1 MQTGPSESVTGWSC
15 CDPDMTLLQLIRLIV
30 QKNIRAEKFLSV
42 LSIIGVALG
51 IGLFIGVKVASDRA
65 LQSFEADIRGLN
77 PYANYEIL
85 DNSGIDF
92 HESVYKK
99 VREVN
104 ENSFPV
110 LEVKG
115 YVPAIKETIDLKG
128 IDTVRAVRFL
138 KLRAGIRAGFADYFR
153 ELHGVAVTKVFA
165 EGHSLKIGDSLRA
178 HVYDGE
184 FELKIVDIIDIPLL
198 APNTL
203 LMDIGNYQE
212 YFGKSGYLS
221 RIDLDIGSAMDPA
234 MDSAIEPAAAEKV
247 REVIPPSL
255 SLEKKIQ
262 LIKEQ
267 QSLLR
272 SFRYNLQFVSLI
284 AILVGIFLLYNTIF
298 ISTVKRRTEIGIL
311 RGLGIGKGT
320 VVLLFVIHG
329 LFLGLIGSVLG
340 ILFGQAVAWFAV
352 GAVEKTI
359 TSMYGT
365 ISISGHILSAGDML
379 LAIALGLFVSFVA
392 SAVPALEA
400 AGTRPNESSREGTG
414 ETKQQRRRLYYPLI
428 GALLVVLGCTV
439 AYIDYR
445 GMPFD
450 FPFLSY
456 AGILFILLGFTVLAP
471 SYLSLLLA
479 VFKKPL
485 GRLFGPGGIIA
496 LGDMQGNIYR
506 FSVALMSVAVSS
518 ALIIS
523 LFTLIYSFRS
533 SLMVWIQKNISADV
547 YIKPA
552 ACRANFCY
560 FPLSDGL
567 VNIVETF
574 PGVAFLDRFRT
585 LQIDFRGRKIVAGFG
600 ERDELLRNSYQ
611 TGQTRQI
618 GVSSYLG
625 TKYGLKTGDSF
636 EIPTPAGRVP
646 FIISNIFSSYS
657 TASGFVYL
665 DRKWLNEY
673 WGLDDATQLALY
685 LDKGVDINRFIKKLG
700 DVVQPH
706 YSVEIMNNGELRA
719 RVLAI
724 FDRTFAITY
733 AVELISIIVS
743 LMGVINTLLAL
754 VLERKREF
762 SIIRYLGA
770 DWRLL
775 RGMLVLSAGIVGT
788 AGIVLGAVIG
798 PAMSIIF
805 IEVVNK
811 ISFGWEIHFRLP
823 VLYISFLCLGLFLTT
838 LVAGLIPMHVARKI
852 DPKRFISFE

>member
-1 MQTGPSESVTGWSC
+1 
-15 CDPDMTLLQLIRLIV
+15 MTLLQLIRLIV

-51 IGLFIGVKVASDRA
+51 IGLFIGVRVASDRA
-65 LQSFEADIRGLN
+65 LESFEADIRGLN
-77 PYANYEIL
+77 PYANYEVL
-85 DNSGIDF
+85 DSSGIDF
-92 HESVYKK
+92 HESVYRK
-99 VREVN
+99 VREIN

-115 YVPAIKETIDLKG
+115 YLPATKETIDLKG

-138 KLRAGIRAGFADYFR
+138 KLKAGMRAGFADYFR
-153 ELHGVAVTKVFA
+153 ELNGVVITKAFA
-165 EGHSLKIGDSLRA
+165 EGHSLKTGDSLRA
-178 HVYDGE
+178 LIYDGE
-184 FELKIVDIIDIPLL
+184 FVLKVVDIIDIPLL

-203 LMDIGNYQE
+203 LMDLGNYQE
-212 YFGKSGYLS
+212 FLGKTGFLS
-221 RIDLDIGSAMDPA
+221 RIDLDTDPA
-234 MDSAIEPAAAEKV
+234 TAAKILEIV
-247 REVIPPSL
+247 PPSL
-255 SLEKKIQ
+255 SIERKEQ

-267 QSLLR
+267 QSLIK

-340 ILFGQAVAWFAV
+340 ILFGQGVAWFAV

-365 ISISGHILSAGDML
+365 ISISGHTLASGDML
-379 LAIALGLFVSFVA
+379 LAIGLGLFVSFFA

-400 AGTRPNESSREGTG
+400 ARTRPNESSREGTG
-414 ETKQQRRRLYYPLI
+414 ETKQRRRSTYYLRAGLLLVGLG
-428 GALLVVLGCTV
+428 GAL

-450 FPFLSY
+450 FPFLAY

-471 SYLSLLLA
+471 SYLSLLLS

-485 GRLFGPGGIIA
+485 ERSFGPGGIIA
-496 LGDMQGNIYR
+496 LGDMQGSTYR
-506 FSVALMSVAVSS
+506 FAVALMSVAVSS

-547 YIKPA
+547 YIKPE

-567 VNIVETF
+567 VGAVEAF
-574 PGVAFLDRFRT
+574 PGVAFVDRFRT

-600 ERDELLRNSYQ
+600 ERDELLQ
-611 TGQTRQI
+611 PTGREGAALENKQQKRDI
-618 GVSSYLG
+618 GVSGYLG
-625 TKYGLKTGDSF
+625 TKYGLKTGDSI
-636 EIPTPAGRVP
+636 ELLTPAGKVP
-646 FIISNIFSSYS
+646 FVISNIFSSYS

-665 DRKWLNEY
+665 DRKWLKEY

-685 LDKGVDINRFIKKLG
+685 LDKGVDIKRFIRRLG
-700 DVVQPH
+700 DAVQPQ
-706 YSVEIMNNGELRA
+706 YSVEIMNNGELRE

-733 AVELISIIVS
+733 AVELISIVVS

-770 DWRLL
+770 DWRML

-788 AGIVLGAVIG
+788 AGIALGAVIG

-811 ISFGWEIHFRLP
+811 ISFGWEIHFQLP
-823 VLYISFLCLGLFLTT
+823 VLYLSLLCLGLFLTT

>member
-1 MQTGPSESVTGWSC
+1 
-15 CDPDMTLLQLIRLIV
+15 MTLLQLIRLIV

-65 LQSFEADIRGLN
+65 LASFEADIRGLN
-77 PYANYEIL
+77 PYANYEVL
-85 DNSGIDF
+85 DNAGIDF
-92 HESVYKK
+92 HEAVYKK

-115 YVPAIKETIDLKG
+115 YAPALNETIDLKG

-138 KLRAGIRAGFADYFR
+138 KLRAGMRAGFADYFK
-153 ELHGVAVTKVFA
+153 ELNGVVMTKAFA
-165 EGHSLKIGDSLRA
+165 EGHSLKTGDSLRA
-178 HVYDGE
+178 LVYDGE
-184 FELKIVDIIDIPLL
+184 YLLKIVDIVDLPLL

-203 LMDIGNYQE
+203 LMDLGNYQE
-212 YFGKSGYLS
+212 YFKKSGYLS
-221 RIDLDIGSAMDPA
+221 RIDLDTDTVTAQ
-234 MDSAIEPAAAEKV
+234 KV
-247 REVIPPSL
+247 RELIPQSL
-255 SLEKKIQ
+255 SIEKKEL
-262 LIKEQ
+262 LISEQ
-267 QSLLR
+267 QSLVR

-298 ISTVKRRTEIGIL
+298 ISTVKRRPEIGIL

-359 TSMYGT
+359 TSMYST
-365 ISISGHILSAGDML
+365 ISISGHVLSAGDML
-379 LAIALGLFVSFVA
+379 LALGLGLFVSFVA

-414 ETKQQRRRLYYPLI
+414 ETKQKRRSAYYLWA
-428 GALLVVLGCTV
+428 GLLLVVLGGTV

-445 GMPFD
+445 SMPFD
-450 FPFLSY
+450 FPFLAY
-456 AGILFILLGFTVLAP
+456 TGILLILLGFTVLAP

-479 VFKKPL
+479 VFNRPL
-485 GRLFGPGGIIA
+485 GRLFGPAGIIA
-496 LGDMQGNIYR
+496 FGDMQGSIYR

-533 SLMVWIQKNISADV
+533 SLTVWIQKNISADV
-547 YIKPA
+547 YVKPA

-567 VNIVETF
+567 VSMVEKF
-574 PGVAFLDRFRT
+574 PGVLFVDRFRT

-600 ERDELLRNSYQ
+600 ERDELLQSVRREGANFEKKQ
-611 TGQTRQI
+611 QRRI

-625 TKYGLKTGDSF
+625 TRYGLKAGDSI
-636 EIPTPAGRVP
+636 ELVTPAGRVP
-646 FIISNIFSSYS
+646 FVISNIFSSYS

-665 DRKWLNEY
+665 DRKWLKEY

-685 LDKGVDINRFIKKLG
+685 LDKGVDINLFIRRLS
-700 DVVQPH
+700 DTVQPQ
-706 YSVEIMNNGELRA
+706 YSVEIMNNGELRE

-733 AVELISIIVS
+733 AVELISIVVS

-775 RGMLVLSAGIVGT
+775 RGMLVLSAGIVGI
-788 AGIVLGAVIG
+788 AGIVLGAIIG

-823 VLYISFLCLGLFLTT
+823 VLYLSFLCLGLFLTS
-838 LVAGLIPMHVARKI
+838 LVAGLIPMQVARKI

>member
-1 MQTGPSESVTGWSC
+1 
-15 CDPDMTLLQLIRLIV
+15 MTLLQLIRMIV

-85 DNSGIDF
+85 DNAGIDF
-92 HESVYKK
+92 HEEIYKK

-104 ENSFPV
+104 DNSFPV

-115 YVPAIKETIDLKG
+115 YLPQLKETIDLKG

-138 KLRAGIRAGFADYFR
+138 KLTAGLRTGFADYFR
-153 ELHGVAVTKVFA
+153 ELHGVAVTQAFA
-165 EGHSLKIGDSLRA
+165 AGHSLKIGDSLQA
-178 HVYDGE
+178 LLYDGA
-184 FELKIVDIIDIPLL
+184 FELKIVDIIDVPLL

-221 RIDLDIGSAMDPA
+221 RIDLDADPA
-234 MDSAIEPAAAEKV
+234 TASRVQAIL
-247 REVIPPSL
+247 PPSL
-255 SLEKKIQ
+255 TLEKKEQ
-262 LIKEQ
+262 LVKEQ
-267 QSLLR
+267 QSLIR

-320 VVLLFVIHG
+320 VVLLFVLHG

-365 ISISGHILSAGDML
+365 ITISGHILSAGDML
-379 LAIALGLFVSFVA
+379 LALGLGLFVSFVA
-392 SAVPALEA
+392 SAVPAMEA
-400 AGTRPNESSREGTG
+400 ARIRPNESSREGTG
-414 ETKQQRRRLYYPLI
+414 ETKQRRRSAYYLWAGLI
-428 GALLVVLGCTV
+428 LVVLGCAA

-450 FPFLSY
+450 FPFLAY
-456 AGILFILLGFTVLAP
+456 AGILFILLGFTILAP
-471 SYLSLLLA
+471 AYLSLLLTA
-479 VFKKPL
+479 FSRPL
-485 GRLFGPGGIIA
+485 GRLFGPAGIIA
-496 LGDMQGNIYR
+496 LGDMQGSIYR
-506 FSVALMSVAVSS
+506 FAVALMSVAVSS

-523 LFTLIYSFRS
+523 LFTLIYSFRG
-533 SLMVWIQKNISADV
+533 SLMVWIEKNISADV
-547 YIKPA
+547 YIKPT

-567 VNIVETF
+567 VHIVEAF
-574 PGVAFLDRFRT
+574 PGVAFVDRFRT
-585 LQIDFRGRKIVAGFG
+585 LQLDFRGKKIVAGFG
-600 ERDELLRNSYQ
+600 EREELLRDKSRKEAGVEKKNQ
-611 TGQTRQI
+611 KRQI

-625 TKYGLKTGDSF
+625 TKYGLKAGETI
-636 EIPTPAGRVP
+636 EILTPAGRVP

-665 DRKWLNEY
+665 DRKWLKEY

-685 LDKGVDINRFIKKLG
+685 LDKGVDINSFIRRLN
-700 DVVQPH
+700 DAVQPK
-706 YSVEIMNNGELRA
+706 YSVEVMNNGALRE

-733 AVELISIIVS
+733 AVELISIVVS

-770 DWRLL
+770 DWRML
-775 RGMLVLSAGIVGT
+775 RGMLVLSAGVVGT

-798 PAMSIIF
+798 PVMSIIF

-823 VLYISFLCLGLFLTT
+823 VFYLSLLCAGLFLTT
-838 LVAGLIPMHVARKI
+838 LIAGLIPMQVARKI

>member
-1 MQTGPSESVTGWSC
+1 
-15 CDPDMTLLQLIRLIV
+15 MTFLQLVRLIV
-30 QKNIRAEKFLSV
+30 QKNIRAEKFMSV

-65 LQSFEADIRGLN
+65 LASFEADIRGLN
-77 PYANYEIL
+77 PYANYEVL
-85 DNSGIDF
+85 DNAGIDF
-92 HESVYKK
+92 DEAVYKK

-115 YVPAIKETIDLKG
+115 YAPAIKETIDLKG

-138 KLRAGIRAGFADYFR
+138 KMRAGMRAGFADYFR
-153 ELHGVAVTKVFA
+153 ELNGVVVTKAFA
-165 EGHSLKIGDSLRA
+165 GGHSLKTGDSLRA
-178 HVYDGE
+178 FVYDGE
-184 FELKIVDIIDIPLL
+184 YLLKIVDIVDLPLL

-203 LMDIGNYQE
+203 LMDLGNYQE
-212 YFGKSGYLS
+212 YFKKSGYLS
-221 RIDLDIGSAMDPA
+221 RIDLDADPA
-234 MDSAIEPAAAEKV
+234 TAARV
-247 REVIPPSL
+247 QEVLPQSL
-255 SLEKKIQ
+255 SLEKKEL
-262 LIKEQ
+262 LIREQ
-267 QSLLR
+267 QSLVR

-320 VVLLFVIHG
+320 VVLLFVLHG

-359 TSMYGT
+359 TSMYST
-365 ISISGHILSAGDML
+365 ISISGHVLSAGDML
-379 LAIALGLFVSFVA
+379 LALCLGLFVSFVA
-392 SAVPALEA
+392 SAVPALDA

-414 ETKQQRRRLYYPLI
+414 ETKQKRRSPYYLWA
-428 GALLVVLGCTV
+428 GLFLLVLGCAV
-439 AYIDYR
+439 AYVDYR
-445 GMPFD
+445 SMPFD
-450 FPFLSY
+450 FPFLAY

-479 VFKKPL
+479 VFNKPL
-485 GRLFGPGGIIA
+485 GRLFGPAGIIA
-496 LGDMQGNIYR
+496 LGDMQGSIYR

-523 LFTLIYSFRS
+523 LFTLIYSFRG

-547 YIKPA
+547 YVKPA

-567 VNIVETF
+567 VSMVETY
-574 PGVAFLDRFRT
+574 PGIAFVDRFRT

-600 ERDELLRNSYQ
+600 ERDELLQSVRREGAALRKKQ
-611 TGQTRQI
+611 QERQI

-625 TKYGLKTGDSF
+625 TRYGLKAGDSI
-636 EIPTPAGRVP
+636 ELVTPAGRVP
-646 FIISNIFSSYS
+646 FVISNIFSSYS

-665 DRKWLNEY
+665 DRHWLKEY

-685 LDKGVDINRFIKKLG
+685 LDKGVDIDRFIRRLG
-700 DVVQPH
+700 DEVQPRF
-706 YSVEIMNNGELRA
+706 SVEIMNNRELRD

-733 AVELISIIVS
+733 AVELISIVVS

-754 VLERKREF
+754 VLERKREI
-762 SIIRYLGA
+762 SIMRYLGA
-770 DWRLL
+770 DWSLL
-775 RGMLVLSAGIVGT
+775 RRMLVLSAGIVGT

-823 VLYISFLCLGLFLTT
+823 VLYLSFLCLGLFLTS
-838 LVAGLIPMHVARKI
+838 LVAGLIPMQVARKI